1 MTDGNIGAART
12 KLDRAFRRLF
22 DKRVAVYHDRT
33 MYAPS
38 LYEQLKAD
46 LAGTQGDTRTPAKS
60 LPPIWIDA
68 SMLLTT
74 IDRQCHTWFP
84 KPGSTLA
91 RMGSLVAT
99 SWRPQDTEKV
109 TGMAKTVDGW
119 AESIIHLLDPLA
131 VKHITAPC
139 PSCGREFVHRKDS
152 AGDTVRQPALKVM
165 TNIGCTCQ
173 HCGAHWTPDRYLF
186 LCRLLGFELPAGVLE

>member
-22 DKRVAVYHDRT
+22 DKRRAVYHDRSVF
-33 MYAPS
+33 APS
-38 LYEQLKAD
+38 LYDQLRSD

-74 IDRQCHTWFP
+74 IDRQCHTWMP
-84 KPGSTLA
+84 KPGSTFA

-109 TGMAKTVDGW
+109 TDMARTVDGW
-119 AESIIHLLDPLA
+119 AESIIHLLDPES

-139 PSCGREFVHRKDS
+139 PSCGRGFIHRKDS

-165 TNIGCTCQ
+165 TNVGCTCQ
-173 HCGAHWTPDRYLF
+173 ACGATWSPDRYLF

>member
-74 IDRQCHTWFP
+74 IDRQCHTWLP

-119 AESIIHLLDPLA
+119 AESIIHLLDPES

-173 HCGAHWTPDRYLF
+173 HCGAHWTPDR
-186 LCRLLGFELPAGVLE
+186 

>member
-22 DKRVAVYHDRT
+22 DKRMAVYHDRT

-38 LYEQLKAD
+38 LYEQLKSD
-46 LAGTQGDTRTPAKS
+46 LAGTQGGTRTPAKS

-74 IDRQCHTWFP
+74 IDRQCHTWMP

-119 AESIIHLLDPLA
+119 AESIIHLLDPES

-139 PSCGREFVHRKDS
+139 PSCGREFVHRRDS

-165 TNIGCTCQ
+165 TNVGCTCQ

-186 LCRLLGFELPAGVLE
+186 LCRLLGFQLPAGVLE

>member
-1 MTDGNIGAART
+1 MSDGNIGAART

-33 MYAPS
+33 LYAPS
-38 LYEQLKAD
+38 LYDQLRSD

-74 IDRQCHTWFP
+74 VDTQVHTWFP

-91 RMGSLVAT
+91 RMGSLVAN
-99 SWRPQDTEKV
+99 SWRPQDTAKV
-109 TGMAKTVDGW
+109 TDMARTVDGW
-119 AESIIHLLDPLA
+119 AESIIHLLDPRA
-131 VKHITAPC
+131 QVHITAPC
-139 PSCGREFVHRKDS
+139 PSCGKAIVYRRDS
-152 AGDTVRQPALKVM
+152 GGDLVRQEALK
-165 TNIGCTCQ
+165 
-173 HCGAHWTPDRYLF
+173 WTPNAGFQCQACKASWSPEQTLF
-186 LCRLLGFELPAGVLE
+186 FAKLLGIELPAGVLE

>member
-1 MTDGNIGAART
+1 MSDGNIGAART

-33 MYAPS
+33 LYAPS
-38 LYEQLKAD
+38 LYDQLRSD

-74 IDRQCHTWFP
+74 VDSQVHTWFP

-91 RMGSLVAT
+91 RMGSLVAN
-99 SWRPQDTEKV
+99 SWRPQDTAKV
-109 TGMAKTVDGW
+109 TDMARTVDGW

>member
-1 MTDGNIGAART
+1 MTDGNISAART

-22 DKRVAVYHDRT
+22 DKRMAVYHDRT

-74 IDRQCHTWFP
+74 IDRQCHTWMP

-109 TGMAKTVDGW
+109 TGMAKTVDEW
-119 AESIIHLLDPLA
+119 AESIIHLLDPESD
-131 VKHITAPC
+131 KYIDAPC
-139 PSCGREFVHRKDS
+139 PSCSQSWIHRRDS
-152 AGDTVRQPALKVM
+152 AGEVVRKRPLKWIEDAGVH
-165 TNIGCTCQ
+165 CQ
-173 HCGAHWTPDRYLF
+173 ACKVHWPLDQTMF
-186 LCRLLGFELPAGVLE
+186 LGRLLGIDAPAGVLE

>member
-12 KLDRAFRRLF
+12 KLDRAFRKLF
-22 DKRVAVYHDRT
+22 DKRMAVYHDRT

-38 LYEQLKAD
+38 LYEQLKSD

-74 IDRQCHTWFP
+74 IDRQCHTWMP
-84 KPGSTLA
+84 KPGSTFA

-119 AESIIHLLDPLA
+119 AESIINLIDPRA
-131 VKHITAPC
+131 QVHITAPC
-139 PSCGREFVHRKDS
+139 PSCGKAIVYRRDS
-152 AGDTVRQPALKVM
+152 GGDLVRQEALK
-165 TNIGCTCQ
+165 
-173 HCGAHWTPDRYLF
+173 WTPNAGFQCQACKASWSPEQTLF
-186 LCRLLGFELPAGVLE
+186 FAKLLGIELPPGVME